1 MAKTRPGKRDLDS
14 YTIRGTD
21 KVVRAGDCVL
31 MRPSDNN
38 TAPYVAVVEKIEADN
53 RNSISVR
60 VRWYYRPEES
70 RGGRRQFHGAKELFL
85 SDHFDVQ
92 SAHTIEGKCIVHT
105 FKNYTKL
112 ENVGAEDYY
121 CRFEYK
127 AATGAFIP
135 DSVAV
140 YCKCEMPYN
149 PDDLMVQCEGCKDWY
164 HPACVNMTIEQAKLL
179 DQFMCSDCSSDNVKK
194 PQTTYTTSPPT
205 NGKKDDPAVVSMIQN
220 SETRNFTEERDIYLV
235 LMDGDPVAFHRG
247 SMPEEGRKLGPNS
260 EVSKAYARHLV
271 DSHDQIL
278 ESSLERGSYNKLYSF
293 KHIANGFA
301 VHTSPSQVE
310 KIKRAPGV
318 KLVERDRRAK
328 LMTTYTPQFLGLP
341 QGVWAQE
348 GGERN
353 AGEGIVIGFIDSG
366 INPFHPSFAYD
377 PMNPFASNLSR
388 FSGAC
393 EDGPRF
399 PVNSCNGKIVSA
411 RFFSAGAQAVA
422 TLNASVDFL
431 SPFDAVGHGS
441 HVASTAAG
449 NSGVS
454 VVVNSFYYGQ
464 ASGMAPRARIAV
476 YKAIYPSLGTLAD
489 VLAAMDQATLDG
501 VDILTLSV
509 GPDEPPEDT
518 LTFLS
523 VFDLFMLSASKA
535 GIFVVQAAGNHGP
548 SPYTVVS
555 YSPWAIGVA
564 ASTTDRTY
572 PATLILG
579 NAQRIGGVGLS
590 GPSFGSGLFQYKLVL
605 AKDAVKADGSFPKT
619 PPYTEECQFPEAL
632 DPIVVQGSVV
642 ICTFSE
648 GFYNET
654 SSVTAIIDT
663 AKALGFMGFVLV
675 ANPVYGDFIA
685 EPIPFAVPGIMIPK
699 TSDAEII
706 SKYYKERTCRD
717 KRGFVTSYGGRAAI
731 GEGRVASYMG
741 RAPIVSRYS
750 SRGPDFIDY
759 DRNPTDVLKPDILAP
774 GHQIWAAWSPIS
786 VLDPIL
792 FGNSFALLSG
802 TSMATPHIAGIAAL
816 IKQNNPSWT
825 PATIASAMSTTA
837 TKYDNNG
844 EPIMAEGSEL
854 YSLYPS
860 TPFDFGAGLVN
871 PSHAFGSGPGYG
883 DYINFLCSLPNTDP
897 ATIKTATGGS
907 CNNSF
912 INPSDLNTPSVTI
925 SALRGYQLV
934 RRSVKN
940 VANKPETYLCAVL
953 PPEGVTV
960 KLNPFWFR
968 VAPQGS
974 QELEIELNV
983 TQKLDDF
990 RFGEIVLT
998 GSLNHIVRI
1007 PLSVFPVSMS

>member
-1 MAKTRPGKRDLDS
+1 MTQKEIHLASLKH
-14 YTIRGTD
+14 
-21 KVVRAGDCVL
+21 KV
-31 MRPSDNN
+31 
-38 TAPYVAVVEKIEADN
+38 I
-53 RNSISVR
+53 
-60 VRWYYRPEES
+60 
-70 RGGRRQFHGAKELFL
+70 
-85 SDHFDVQ
+85 
-92 SAHTIEGKCIVHT
+92 
-105 FKNYTKL
+105 
-112 ENVGAEDYY
+112 
-121 CRFEYK
+121 
-127 AATGAFIP
+127 
-135 DSVAV
+135 
-140 YCKCEMPYN
+140 
-149 PDDLMVQCEGCKDWY
+149 
-164 HPACVNMTIEQAKLL
+164 LL
-179 DQFMCSDCSSDNVKK
+179 
-194 PQTTYTTSPPT
+194 
-205 NGKKDDPAVVSMIQN
+205 SMIVIICCIA
-220 SETRNFTEERDIYLV
+220 EERDIYLV
-235 LMDGDPVAFHRG
+235 LMEGDPVAFHRG
-247 SMPEEGRKLGPNS
+247 SMLEEGTKLGPNS

-301 VHTSPSQVE
+301 IHTSPSQVE

-422 TLNASVDFL
+422 PLNASVDFL

-449 NSGVS
+449 NSGVA

-489 VLAAMDQATLDG
+489 VVAAMDQATLDG

-535 GIFVVQAAGNHGP
+535 GVFVVQAAGNHGP
-548 SPYTVVS
+548 GPYTVVS

-706 SKYYKERTCRD
+706 SKYYKEWTCRD

-741 RAPIVSRYS
+741 RAPIVSKFS

-774 GHQIWAAWSPIS
+774 GHQIWAAWSPMS

-802 TSMATPHIAGIAAL
+802 TSTATPHIAGIAAL

-837 TKYDNNG
+837 NKYDNNG

-871 PSHAFGSGPGYG
+871 PSHALDPGLVFSSGYE